1 MFPKGRVP
9 WLGACARYNVNQL
22 EAGVRHLQ
30 TADCRLQTFKL
41 NITSPFPFPK
51 ANRKQANL
59 SAIQANLSAIHA
71 NLTELQANQ
80 SAI

>member
-1 MFPKGRVP
+1 MIDISQGRFP

-51 ANRKQANL
+51 ANRKQVNL
-59 SAIQANLSAIHA
+59 SAIQANL
-71 NLTELQANQ
+71 TEIQANQ
-80 SAI
+80 SAVLA